1 MTINPEEIA
10 TPVPEATPVPT
21 PVPNEK
27 SFNNSPVTGLIILF
41 AVLVLLLA
49 ADIFVILWRKKMG
62 YETMINNG
70 ISRRKV
76 RDDLCDYPEDALPSD
91 LEQAIEEAEEADG
104 GEEIPEETP
113 QEAETDEE

>member
-1 MTINPEEIA
+1 M
-10 TPVPEATPVPT
+10 PEATPVPT

-27 SFNNSPVTGLIILF
+27 NFNNSPATGLIILF
-41 AVLVLLLA
+41 VVLVLLLA
-49 ADIFVILWRKKMG
+49 ADIFVILWRKRMG

-91 LEQAIEEAEEADG
+91 LDETEEAETT
-104 GEEIPEETP
+104 EE
-113 QEAETDEE
+113 

>member
-1 MTINPEEIA
+1 MTIDPEDIA

-21 PVPNEK
+21 PVPQK
-27 SFNNSPVTGLIILF
+27 GFNNSPVTGLIILF
-41 AVLVLLLA
+41 VVLVLLLA
-49 ADIFVILWRKKMG
+49 ADIFVILYRKRMG

-91 LEQAIEEAEEADG
+91 LDRAIEEAEATEKAEAPEVT
-104 GEEIPEETP
+104 EESEE
-113 QEAETDEE
+113 